1 MTTLNL
7 GRVVGRDGAP
17 GQDGQDGED
26 GRGIVSIVKTATVDL
41 VDTYT
46 ITYTDGTT
54 STFDVTNGRDGTG
67 GGQTI
72 LT

>member
-1 MTTLNL
+1 MSTLNL
-7 GRVVGRDGAP
+7 GRVV
-17 GQDGQDGED
+17 GQDGED
-26 GRGIVSIVKTATVDL
+26 GRGIVSILKTATVGL

-54 STFDVTNGRDGTG
+54 STFDVTNGQDGTG
-67 GGQTI
+67 GGKTI